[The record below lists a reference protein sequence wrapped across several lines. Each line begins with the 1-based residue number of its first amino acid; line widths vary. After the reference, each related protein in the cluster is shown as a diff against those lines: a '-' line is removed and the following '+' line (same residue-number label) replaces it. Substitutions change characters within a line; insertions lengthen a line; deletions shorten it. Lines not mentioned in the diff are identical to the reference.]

1 MQLGQI
7 IGAGYRAFIKFVRWY
22 GRIVTSA
29 MAGLMA
35 ALALCLLGSKLAGPH
50 NGDQVNV
57 LLIIPAL
64 LLWIFVSVI
73 SYRFL
78 KPKPDER
85 Q

>member
-1 MQLGQI
+1 MREI
-7 IGAGYRAFIKFVRWY
+7 IRAGYRAFTKFIRWY
-22 GRIVTSA
+22 GRIVTSL

-35 ALALCLLGSKLAGPH
+35 ALTLCLLGGKLAGT
-50 NGDQVNV
+50 NNSDQVIV
-57 LLIIPAL
+57 LFIIPAL

-78 KPKPDER
+78 KPKPNER